1 MEQLYSLA
9 NASRKLDVSI
19 KTIRRLIKRHD
30 LELYH
35 VGNRLRI
42 RESDLKLLAVKTFS
56 LEDIIDE
63 KF

>member
-1 MEQLYSLA
+1 MEQFYSLT
-9 NASRKLDVSI
+9 NASKKLDVSI
-19 KTIRRLIKRHD
+19 KTIRRLIKIHD
-30 LELYH
+30 LELYR

>member
-1 MEQLYSLA
+1 MEQFYSLP
-9 NASRKLDVSI
+9 NASKKLDVST

-30 LELYH
+30 VELYH

-42 RESDLKLLAVKTFS
+42 RESDLKRLAVKTFS
-56 LEDIIDE
+56 MEDIIDE